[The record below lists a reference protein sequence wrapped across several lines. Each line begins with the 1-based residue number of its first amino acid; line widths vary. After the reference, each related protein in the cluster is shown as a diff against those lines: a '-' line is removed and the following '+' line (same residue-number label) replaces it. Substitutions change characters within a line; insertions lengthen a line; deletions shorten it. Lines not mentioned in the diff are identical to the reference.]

1 MSARTRIVLL
11 IISSCI
17 AGLLTIGESMRSLAG
32 EQVHDPV
39 RTVRNL
45 YEAVDWQTFGQYKAN
60 FHTHT
65 ARSDGTGT
73 PAEMIDAYHD
83 RGYSVLAITDHD
95 YSHQQASDQVTYPW
109 TDYGR
114 DPGAIDIVAVPGQE
128 IYTGPHDLLSLF
140 NTYPGKGR
148 GSEILAMAGVSN
160 NGGLAVWAH
169 PGQYHS
175 EYFNQKNPERFSLKW
190 YVDSYRKNPHLIGM
204 EVINQKDRFGNGS
217 YNDRMLWDQVL
228 TELLPTKMVWGF
240 ANDDSHNR
248 YDVPGGMVGASWNVL
263 LLPELTYV
271 AVRNAVEAGQF
282 YFVSRYT
289 IPDPRGEAPTIV
301 AIDIDETAQSITV
314 TGKDYDSVTW
324 ISEGR
329 AIHTGERLE
338 YTRTQGIGK
347 YVRAVLT
354 GPGGEAF
361 TQPFEVLEMR
371 QAD

>member
-1 MSARTRIVLL
+1 
-11 IISSCI
+11 
-17 AGLLTIGESMRSLAG
+17 
-32 EQVHDPV
+32 
-39 RTVRNL
+39 
-45 YEAVDWQTFGQYKAN
+45 
-60 FHTHT
+60 
-65 ARSDGTGT
+65 
-73 PAEMIDAYHD
+73 
-83 RGYSVLAITDHD
+83 
-95 YSHQQASDQVTYPW
+95 
-109 TDYGR
+109 
-114 DPGAIDIVAVPGQE
+114 
-128 IYTGPHDLLSLF
+128 
-140 NTYPGKGR
+140 
-148 GSEILAMAGVSN
+148 
-160 NGGLAVWAH
+160 
-169 PGQYHS
+169 
-175 EYFNQKNPERFSLKW
+175 
-190 YVDSYRKNPHLIGM
+190 
-204 EVINQKDRFGNGS
+204 
-217 YNDRMLWDQVL
+217 
-228 TELLPTKMVWGF
+228 
-240 ANDDSHNR
+240 
-248 YDVPGGMVGASWNVL
+248 VL

>member
-1 MSARTRIVLL
+1 MVLATRV
-11 IISSCI
+11 
-17 AGLLTIGESMRSLAG
+17 E
-32 EQVHDPV
+32 PV
-39 RTVRNL
+39 SKAALHPTSKVKSP
-45 YEAVDWQTFGQYKAN
+45 YDAVDWQMFGQHKAN

-65 ARSDGTGT
+65 SRSDGTGT

-95 YSHQQASDQVTYPW
+95 YSHQQAFDQVTYPW
-109 TDYGR
+109 RDYGR
-114 DPGAIDIVAVPGQE
+114 DPSAMNMVAVPGQE

-140 NTYPGKGR
+140 NTYPGNGR
-148 GSEILAMAGVSN
+148 GSEALALAGVADG
-160 NGGLAVWAH
+160 GGLAVWAH

-175 EYFNQKNPERFSLKW
+175 EYLNRKDPERFSQKW
-190 YVDSYRKNPHLIGM
+190 YVGSYRKNPHLIGM

-248 YDVPGGMVGASWNVL
+248 YDVPGGMVGANWNVL
-263 LLPELTYV
+263 LLPELTYE

-289 IPDPRGEAPTIV
+289 IPNPRGEAPTIV
-301 AIDIDETAQSITV
+301 AIDTDETAQSITI
-314 TGKDYDSVTW
+314 TGRDCDTVTW
-324 ISEGR
+324 VSEGR
-329 AIHTGERLE
+329 VIHTGERLE
-338 YTRTQGIGK
+338 CTRTQDTGK

-361 TQPFEVLEMR
+361 TQPFEVLEMSE
-371 QAD
+371 AD